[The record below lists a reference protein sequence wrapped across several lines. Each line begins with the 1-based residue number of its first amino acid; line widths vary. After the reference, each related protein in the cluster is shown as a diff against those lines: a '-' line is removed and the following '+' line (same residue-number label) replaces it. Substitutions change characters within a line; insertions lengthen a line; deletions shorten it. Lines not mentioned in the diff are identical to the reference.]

1 MSSANLPTNYDPASF
16 PALAVTTD
24 VVALTAR
31 DAQLHVLLVRRTEQP
46 ALGKLAL
53 PGTFVG
59 VDEELH
65 AAAQRALRLKAGV
78 EAPVRQFQTFGGVNR
93 DPRMRIVSVAYLALL
108 TFDAM
113 HSLINDERQLVRL
126 GGDTVRGTNG
136 RRVALPFDHAE
147 IIAAALANL
156 RADLDHSDWAF
167 GLLPPEFSLREL
179 QQVHE
184 AIRGC
189 SVNKP
194 AFRKRLLDSGKLA
207 GTGRRETDKGF
218 RPAELY
224 RLRGANDAR

>member
-1 MSSANLPTNYDPASF
+1 MNGADLPTHYDPAAF
-16 PALAVTTD
+16 PPLAVTTD
-24 VVALTAR
+24 VVALAVR
-31 DAQLHVLLVRRTEQP
+31 DAQLHVLLVRRAEQP

-59 VDEELH
+59 VNEELH
-65 AAAQRALRLKAGV
+65 VSAERALRLKAGV
-78 EAPVRQFQTFGGVNR
+78 EAPVRQFQTFGGVER

-108 TFDAM
+108 TFDAI
-113 HSLINDERQLVRL
+113 HPLLNDERQLLRL
-126 GGDTVRGTNG
+126 DGDNVRGANG
-136 RRVALPFDHAE
+136 RRVALSFDHAE

-156 RADLDHSDWAF
+156 RADLDHSDWTF

-179 QQVHE
+179 QQAHE

-194 AFRKRLLDSGKLA
+194 AFRKRLLDSGKLEA
-207 GTGRRETDKGF
+207 TGRRETDKGF

-224 RLRGANDAR
+224 RLRGANDVR